1 MDKVTSIREHKE
13 KLSNEGDARKN
24 EEKADELKEMT
35 VLFNSELMKY
45 WDDIDRTHL
54 LKQID
59 IYNTEIVR
67 LRMRA
72 ARLRC
77 M

>member
-1 MDKVTSIREHKE
+1 MDKVTSIEKHKQRV
-13 KLSNEGDARKN
+13 SNEGDARKN
-24 EEKADELKEMT
+24 EEKADELKEMAL
-35 VLFNSELMKY
+35 LFNSEIIKY